1 MMIDIPLKEI
11 KADASIIVSLQIC
24 SDKLLQPL
32 VTSTIPYN
40 VSLKY
45 GRFIPS
51 LLNTLEKK
59 YVIKLNMF
67 KTSRS
72 SLTK

>member
-40 VSLKY
+40 VSLK
-45 GRFIPS
+45 
-51 LLNTLEKK
+51 
-59 YVIKLNMF
+59 
-67 KTSRS
+67 
-72 SLTK
+72 